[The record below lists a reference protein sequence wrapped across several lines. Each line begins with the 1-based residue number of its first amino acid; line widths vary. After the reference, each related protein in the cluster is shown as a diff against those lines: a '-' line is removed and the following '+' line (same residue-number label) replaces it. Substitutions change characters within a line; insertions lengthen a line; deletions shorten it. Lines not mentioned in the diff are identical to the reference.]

1 MWLRRHAQALKAFA
15 RVSDTVSVLAPA
27 PAWGCVE
34 LFAALPLTMVDVVV
48 TDRGRSEDGGR
59 TVPTG
64 RDLQDFVA

>member
-1 MWLRRHAQALKAFA
+1 M
-15 RVSDTVSVLAPA
+15 SVLAPA